1 MSEKLTLLRR
11 ATKLALFPFGTPDY
25 DRWAVVYGSLRFRE
39 GAASGDAAAANK
51 AAADLLYA
59 GDGYVLIIK

>member
-39 GAASGDAAAANK
+39 GAAAANK